1 MKGICYYLEQHQ
13 LHNDQCNFWINC
25 HMFSMKNMILTHKIK
40 FNEKNGHNQL
50 DFEEK
55 IIELI
60 QHILACTTKI

>member
-1 MKGICYYLEQHQ
+1 
-13 LHNDQCNFWINC
+13 
-25 HMFSMKNMILTHKIK
+25 MFSMKNMILTHKIK